1 MLPVRVLNR
10 AHAHALAA
18 MSAEDD
24 EDAAEYASELLV
36 GRVAELLGGQ
46 DVDASVLTE
55 GLLLRREL
63 VEEWVG
69 GGTPLALLLK
79 GGLLEEAGARVRVP
93 GAVVRRAAALAP
105 PSRGGG
111 TSSSPWAGQLRGAP
125 PALAPSKPAPQL
137 RRAAVH
143 GLAAPRRS
151 QTRGGRRGGRLSEPR
166 HKLAG
171 GGGHSATHV
180 LLLFVVRPACLSWP
194 RAGVRKS
201 HGHTGCTAGAGRCA
215 LRPQRSSAGGT
226 LVPPREANPLWPEEI
241 TALANVKKH

>member
-36 GRVAELLGGQ
+36 GRVAEHLSGQ

-79 GGLLEEAGARVRVP
+79 GGLPEEAGARVRVP

-111 TSSSPWAGQLRGAP
+111 TSSSHNFWVRCVCTCVMLDTCLLVADLGADETAEPGKNRDRHCPPTTTSRGH
-125 PALAPSKPAPQL
+125 LIVSQVSS
-137 RRAAVH
+137 AAKT
-143 GLAAPRRS
+143 APRGHESRTSGRGICRS
-151 QTRGGRRGGRLSEPR
+151 WS
-166 HKLAG
+166 
-171 GGGHSATHV
+171 
-180 LLLFVVRPACLSWP
+180 
-194 RAGVRKS
+194 
-201 HGHTGCTAGAGRCA
+201 
-215 LRPQRSSAGGT
+215 
-226 LVPPREANPLWPEEI
+226 
-241 TALANVKKH
+241 